1 MKIFRI
7 IGRSITG
14 AAKSIARNFSL
25 SMASITCTVI
35 TLILVSLGLL
45 VSYNVNNITKDI
57 EKELT
62 IVVFMQ
68 KDITEEELKTTEEKL
83 KKIDNV
89 EKVTLTSKE
98 TIKNDMMSEY
108 PSFSKMMDSWKENDN
123 PFQDSYIIKVK
134 DVRDINETVT
144 TIKNL
149 DKIDLVKYSES
160 TIGEL
165 IKIFDAIKTGTIILV
180 VGLILVTA
188 FLINNTI
195 KITIFSRRN
204 EIDIMRLVGTSNTVI
219 KLPFLFEGL
228 FIGVLGSI
236 IPILITIFG
245 YNYAYD
251 ALSSLGT
258 SNLLSVIKLVNPDAI
273 VYKASLIILIIGAVV
288 GMFGSVKAVRKY
300 LTVWER

>member
-7 IGRSITG
+7 IGRSISG

-89 EKVTLTSKE
+89 EKVTFTSKE

-219 KLPFLFEGL
+219 NLPFLFEGL

-300 LTVWER
+300 LTVW

>member
-7 IGRSITG
+7 IGRSISG

-89 EKVTLTSKE
+89 EKVTFTSKE
-98 TIKNDMMSEY
+98 TIKNDMMGEY

-300 LTVWER
+300 LTV

>member
-1 MKIFRI
+1 MKVIRI
-7 IGRSITG
+7 IGRSITNAG
-14 AAKSIARNFSL
+14 KSIARNFSL
-25 SMASITCTVI
+25 SMASITCTII
-35 TLILVSLGLL
+35 TLILVSLGVL

-62 IVVFMQ
+62 IVVFM
-68 KDITEEELKTTEEKL
+68 KKETTKEELNKTKDAL
-83 KKIDNV
+83 SKIDNV
-89 EKVTLTSKE
+89 ADVKYTSKDD
-98 TIKNDMMSEY
+98 IKNDMASEY
-108 PSFSKMMDSWKENDN
+108 PSFSKMMESWTDVNN
-123 PFQDSYIIKVK
+123 PFQDSYIVSVK

-149 DKIDLVKYSES
+149 DNVDIVKYSES
-160 TIGEL
+160 MIGEL
-165 IKIFDAIKTGTIILV
+165 INIFDAIKTGTVCLV
-180 VGLILVTA
+180 VGLVLVTA

-236 IPILITIFG
+236 IPILVTIFG
-245 YNYAYD
+245 YTYIYNAV
-251 ALSSLGT
+251 SSLGT
-258 SNLLSVIKLVNPDAI
+258 SNILSIIKLTSPELI
-273 VYKASLIILIIGAVV
+273 VYKTSLFILIIGAVV

-300 LTVWER
+300 LTV

>member
-1 MKIFRI
+1 MKVIRI
-7 IGRSITG
+7 IGRSITN

-25 SMASITCTVI
+25 SMASITCTII
-35 TLILVSLGLL
+35 TLILVSLGVL

-62 IVVFMQ
+62 IVVFM
-68 KDITEEELKTTEEKL
+68 KKETTKEELNKTKDAL
-83 KKIDNV
+83 SKIDNV
-89 EKVTLTSKE
+89 ADVKYTSKDD
-98 TIKNDMMSEY
+98 IKNNMASEY
-108 PSFSKMMDSWKENDN
+108 PSFSKMMESWTDVNN
-123 PFQDSYIIKVK
+123 PFQDSYIVSVK

-149 DKIDLVKYSES
+149 DNVDIVKYSES
-160 TIGEL
+160 MVGEL
-165 IKIFDAIKTGTIILV
+165 INIFDAIKTGTICLV
-180 VGLILVTA
+180 VGLVLVTA

-228 FIGVLGSI
+228 FIGVLGAI
-236 IPILITIFG
+236 IPILVTIFG
-245 YNYAYD
+245 YTYIYNAV
-251 ALSSLGT
+251 SSLGT
-258 SNLLSVIKLVNPDAI
+258 SNILSIIKLTSPELI
-273 VYKASLIILIIGAVV
+273 VYKTSLFILIIGAVV

-300 LTVWER
+300 LTV

>member
-7 IGRSITG
+7 IGRSISG

-45 VSYNVNNITKDI
+45 VSYNVNNVTKDI

-89 EKVTLTSKE
+89 EKVTFTSKE

-300 LTVWER
+300 LTV

>member
-7 IGRSITG
+7 IGRSISG

-89 EKVTLTSKE
+89 EKVTFTSKE

-123 PFQDSYIIKVK
+123 PYQDSYIIKVK

-300 LTVWER
+300 LTV

>member
-1 MKIFRI
+1 MKVIRI
-7 IGRSITG
+7 IGRSITN
-14 AAKSIARNFSL
+14 ACKSIARNFSL
-25 SMASITCTVI
+25 SMASITCTII
-35 TLILVSLGLL
+35 TLILVSLGVL

-62 IVVFMQ
+62 IVVFM
-68 KDITEEELKTTEEKL
+68 KKETTKEELNKTKDSL
-83 KKIDNV
+83 SKIDNV
-89 EKVTLTSKE
+89 ADVKYTSKDD
-98 TIKNDMMSEY
+98 IKNDMASEY
-108 PSFSKMMDSWKENDN
+108 PSFSKMMESWTDVNN
-123 PFQDSYIIKVK
+123 PFQDSYIVSVK

-149 DKIDLVKYSES
+149 DNVDIVKYSES
-160 TIGEL
+160 MIGEL
-165 IKIFDAIKTGTIILV
+165 INIFDAIKTGTVCLV
-180 VGLILVTA
+180 VGLVLVTA

-236 IPILITIFG
+236 IPVLVTIFG
-245 YNYAYD
+245 YTYIYN

-258 SNLLSVIKLVNPDAI
+258 SNILSIIKLTSPELI
-273 VYKASLIILIIGAVV
+273 VYKTSLFILIIGAVV

-300 LTVWER
+300 LTV

>member
-7 IGRSITG
+7 IGRSISG

-89 EKVTLTSKE
+89 EKVTFTSKE

-258 SNLLSVIKLVNPDAI
+258 SNLLSVIKLINPDAI

-300 LTVWER
+300 LTV

>member
-1 MKIFRI
+1 MKVIRI
-7 IGRSITG
+7 IGRSITNAG
-14 AAKSIARNFSL
+14 KSIARNFSL
-25 SMASITCTVI
+25 SMASITCTII
-35 TLILVSLGLL
+35 TLILVSLGVL

-62 IVVFMQ
+62 IVVFM
-68 KDITEEELKTTEEKL
+68 KKETTKEELNKTKDAIS
-83 KKIDNV
+83 KIDNV
-89 EKVTLTSKE
+89 ADVKYTSKDD
-98 TIKNDMMSEY
+98 IKNNMASEY
-108 PSFSKMMDSWKENDN
+108 PSFSKMMESWTDVNN
-123 PFQDSYIIKVK
+123 PFQDSYIVSVK

-149 DKIDLVKYSES
+149 DNVDIVKYSES
-160 TIGEL
+160 IVGEL
-165 IKIFDAIKTGTIILV
+165 INIFDAIKTGTICLV
-180 VGLILVTA
+180 VGLVLVTA

-236 IPILITIFG
+236 IPILVTIFG
-245 YNYAYD
+245 YTYIYNAV
-251 ALSSLGT
+251 SSLGT
-258 SNLLSVIKLVNPDAI
+258 SNILSIIKLTSPELI
-273 VYKASLIILIIGAVV
+273 VYKTSLFILIIGAVV

-300 LTVWER
+300 LTV

>member
-7 IGRSITG
+7 IGRSISG

-45 VSYNVNNITKDI
+45 VSYNVNNVTKDI

-89 EKVTLTSKE
+89 EKVTFTSKE

>member
-1 MKIFRI
+1 MKVIRI
-7 IGRSITG
+7 IGRSITNAG
-14 AAKSIARNFSL
+14 KSIARNFSL
-25 SMASITCTVI
+25 SMASITCTII
-35 TLILVSLGLL
+35 TLILVSLGVL

-62 IVVFMQ
+62 IVVFM
-68 KDITEEELKTTEEKL
+68 KKETTKEELNKTKDAL
-83 KKIDNV
+83 SKIDNV
-89 EKVTLTSKE
+89 ADVKYTSKDD
-98 TIKNDMMSEY
+98 IKNDMASEY
-108 PSFSKMMDSWKENDN
+108 PSFSKMMESWTDVNN
-123 PFQDSYIIKVK
+123 PFQDSYIVSVK

-149 DKIDLVKYSES
+149 DNVDIVKYSES
-160 TIGEL
+160 IVGEL
-165 IKIFDAIKTGTIILV
+165 INIFDAIKTGTICLV
-180 VGLILVTA
+180 VGLVLVTA

-236 IPILITIFG
+236 IPILVTIFG
-245 YNYAYD
+245 YTYIYNAV
-251 ALSSLGT
+251 SSLGT
-258 SNLLSVIKLVNPDAI
+258 SNILSIIKLTSPELI
-273 VYKASLIILIIGAVV
+273 VYKTSLFILIIGAVV

-300 LTVWER
+300 LTV

>member
-7 IGRSITG
+7 IGRSISG

-89 EKVTLTSKE
+89 EKVTFTSKE

-180 VGLILVTA
+180 VGLILVTT

-300 LTVWER
+300 LTV

>member
-89 EKVTLTSKE
+89 EKVTYTSKE

-108 PSFSKMMDSWKENDN
+108 PSFSKMMDSWKDNDN

-236 IPILITIFG
+236 IPILVTIFG
-245 YNYAYD
+245 YNYAYN